1 MKLQSASRKEIKR
14 IAIGTVILDLLMIG
28 AFVLLSL
35 LGIMKFDPLPILLAA
50 AVGSC
55 LAIGSFT
62 LLCITVQQAVEIE
75 DRKKMQAKFQLS
87 YNIRMVIQAAWVVTC
102 FFVPW
107 LNIFAGAI
115 PLAFPKITI
124 LYLNGKGKLVEKTEP
139 APQSEAEQPVE
150 AAASGDDTDEV

>member
-1 MKLQSASRKEIKR
+1 MKLQPASRREIKR
-14 IAIGTVILDLLMIG
+14 IAIGTAILDVLMI
-28 AFVLLSL
+28 AVFMVLGFLK
-35 LGIMKFDPLPILLAA
+35 IMDFQLLPILLAA
-50 AVGSC
+50 AIGSC

-87 YNIRMVIQAAWVVTC
+87 YNIRMIVQAAWVVIC

-115 PLAFPKITI
+115 PLAFPKVTI
-124 LYLNGKGKLVEKTEP
+124 LYLNGKGKLIEKTEL
-139 APQSEAEQPVE
+139 PQAEAN
-150 AAASGDDTDEV
+150 DEE

>member
-1 MKLQSASRKEIKR
+1 MNLQPASRREIKR
-14 IAIGTVILDLLMIG
+14 IAIGTAILDVLMIG
-28 AFVLLSL
+28 AFAL
-35 LGIMKFDPLPILLAA
+35 LGLLKIMDFQLLPILLSAA
-50 AVGSC
+50 IGSA

-87 YNIRMVIQAAWVVTC
+87 YNIRMVVQASWVVIC

-115 PLAFPKITI
+115 PLAFPKVTI
-124 LYLNGKGKLVEKTEP
+124 LYLNGKGKLIEKTEL
-139 APQSEAEQPVE
+139 PQAEAN
-150 AAASGDDTDEV
+150 DEE

>member
-1 MKLQSASRKEIKR
+1 MKLQPASRREIKR
-14 IAIGTVILDLLMIG
+14 IAIGTAVLDVLMIG
-28 AFVLLSL
+28 VFLVLSF
-35 LGIMKFDPLPILLAA
+35 LGIMKFEPLPILLAA
-50 AVGSC
+50 AIGSI

-87 YNIRMVIQAAWVVTC
+87 YNIRMVVQAGWVVIC

-115 PLAFPKITI
+115 PLAFPKATI
-124 LYLNGKGKLVEKTEP
+124 LYLNGRGKLIEK
-139 APQSEAEQPVE
+139 SEAPEVQEPDE
-150 AAASGDDTDEV
+150 A

>member
-1 MKLQSASRKEIKR
+1 MNLQPASRREIKR
-14 IAIGTVILDLLMIG
+14 IAIGTAILDVLMIG
-28 AFVLLSL
+28 AFAL
-35 LGIMKFDPLPILLAA
+35 LGLLKIMDFQPLPIVLSA
-50 AVGSC
+50 AVGSL

-87 YNIRMVIQAAWVVTC
+87 YNIRMVVQAGWVVIC

-115 PLAFPKITI
+115 PLAFPKVTI
-124 LYLNGKGKLVEKTEP
+124 LYLNGKGKLIENT
-139 APQSEAEQPVE
+139 E
-150 AAASGDDTDEV
+150 AAPAEIEEE

>member
-1 MKLQSASRKEIKR
+1 MNLQPASRKEIKR
-14 IAIGTVILDLLMIG
+14 IAIGTVILDALLIG
-28 AFVLLSL
+28 VFLVLSF
-35 LGIMKFDPLPILLAA
+35 LGIMKFEPVPILLAA
-50 AVGSC
+50 AIGSC

-87 YNIRMVIQAAWVVTC
+87 YNIRMVVQAGWVVIC

-115 PLAFPKITI
+115 PLAFPKVTI
-124 LYLNGKGKLVEKTEP
+124 LYLNSKGKLIEKNEIP
-139 APQSEAEQPVE
+139 EAQDP
-150 AAASGDDTDEV
+150 DEV

>member
-1 MKLQSASRKEIKR
+1 MNLQPASRREIKR
-14 IAIGTVILDLLMIG
+14 IAIGTAILDVLMIG
-28 AFVLLSL
+28 AFAFLGLLKIMDFQPIPIVLS
-35 LGIMKFDPLPILLAA
+35 A

-87 YNIRMVIQAAWVVTC
+87 YNIRMVVQAGWVVIC

-115 PLAFPKITI
+115 PLAFPKVTI
-124 LYLNGKGKLVEKTEP
+124 LYLNGKGKLIEKTDAAP
-139 APQSEAEQPVE
+139 AEIEE
-150 AAASGDDTDEV
+150 E

>member
-1 MKLQSASRKEIKR
+1 MKLQPASRREIKR
-14 IAIGTVILDLLMIG
+14 IAIGTALLDILMIA
-28 AFVLLSL
+28 AFWLLGL
-35 LGIMKFDPLPILLAA
+35 LGIMEFKLLPILLAA
-50 AVGSC
+50 AIGSC

-87 YNIRMVIQAAWVVTC
+87 YNIRMVVQAGWVVIC

-115 PLAFPKITI
+115 PLTFPKVTI
-124 LYLNGKGKLVEKTEP
+124 LYLNGKGKLIENTDAPRSETTE
-139 APQSEAEQPVE
+139 E
-150 AAASGDDTDEV
+150 

>member
-14 IAIGTVILDLLMIG
+14 IATGTFILDVLMIA
-28 AFVLLSL
+28 AFGLLGL
-35 LGIMKFDPLPILLAA
+35 LGIMEFEFLPILLAA

-75 DRKKMQAKFQLS
+75 DKKKMQAKFQLS
-87 YNIRMVIQAAWVVTC
+87 YNIRMIVQAGWVVIC

-115 PLAFPKITI
+115 PLAFPKVTI
-124 LYLNGKGKLVEKTEP
+124 LYLNGKGKLIEKTD
-139 APQSEAEQPVE
+139 APQSETTEE
-150 AAASGDDTDEV
+150 

>member
-1 MKLQSASRKEIKR
+1 MNLQPASRREIKR
-14 IAIGTVILDLLMIG
+14 IAIGTAILDVLMIG
-28 AFVLLSL
+28 AFAL
-35 LGIMKFDPLPILLAA
+35 LGLLKIMDFQPLPIVLSA
-50 AVGSC
+50 AVGSL

-87 YNIRMVIQAAWVVTC
+87 YNIRMVVQAGWVVIC

-115 PLAFPKITI
+115 PLAFPKVTI
-124 LYLNGKGKLVEKTEP
+124 LYLNGKGKLIEKTDAAP
-139 APQSEAEQPVE
+139 AEIEE
-150 AAASGDDTDEV
+150 E

>member
-1 MKLQSASRKEIKR
+1 MNLQPASRREIKR
-14 IAIGTVILDLLMIG
+14 IAIGTAILDVLMIS
-28 AFVLLSL
+28 AFAL
-35 LGIMKFDPLPILLAA
+35 LGLLKIMDFQPIPIVLSA

-87 YNIRMVIQAAWVVTC
+87 YNIRMVVQAGWVVIC

-107 LNIFAGAI
+107 LNILSGAI
-115 PLAFPKITI
+115 PLAFPKVTI
-124 LYLNGKGKLVEKTEP
+124 LYLNGKGKLIEKTDAAP
-139 APQSEAEQPVE
+139 AEIEE
-150 AAASGDDTDEV
+150 E

>member
-1 MKLQSASRKEIKR
+1 MKLQSASRREIKR
-14 IAIGTVILDLLMIG
+14 IAIGTVILDVLMIG
-28 AFVLLSL
+28 AFAVLGL
-35 LGIMKFDPLPILLAA
+35 LGIMNFQPLPILLAA
-50 AVGSC
+50 AIGSC

-87 YNIRMVIQAAWVVTC
+87 YNIRMVVQAGWVVIC

-124 LYLNGKGKLVEKTEP
+124 LYLNGRGKLVEKSDSP
-139 APQSEAEQPVE
+139 IPQEETAEE
-150 AAASGDDTDEV
+150 

>member
-14 IAIGTVILDLLMIG
+14 IAIGTAILDVLMIA
-28 AFVLLSL
+28 AFALLGL
-35 LGIMKFDPLPILLAA
+35 LGILQFQPLSVILAA
-50 AVGSC
+50 AIGSC

-62 LLCITVQQAVEIE
+62 VLCITVQQAVEIE

-87 YNIRMVIQAAWVVTC
+87 YNIRMVVQAVWVIIC

-115 PLAFPKITI
+115 PLAFPKLTI
-124 LYLNGKGKLVEKTEP
+124 LYLNGKGKLVEKTGES
-139 APQSEAEQPVE
+139 APQADANEE
-150 AAASGDDTDEV
+150 

>member
-1 MKLQSASRKEIKR
+1 MNLQPASRREIKR
-14 IAIGTVILDLLMIG
+14 IAIGTAILDVLMIG
-28 AFVLLSL
+28 AFAL
-35 LGIMKFDPLPILLAA
+35 LGLLKIMDFQPIPIVLSA

-87 YNIRMVIQAAWVVTC
+87 YNIRMVVQAGWVVIC

-115 PLAFPKITI
+115 PLAFPKVTI
-124 LYLNGKGKLVEKTEP
+124 LYLNGKGKLIEKTDAAP
-139 APQSEAEQPVE
+139 AEIEE
-150 AAASGDDTDEV
+150 E

>member
-1 MKLQSASRKEIKR
+1 MKLQPASRREIKR
-14 IAIGTVILDLLMIG
+14 IATGTAVLDLLMIG
-28 AFVLLSL
+28 VFAVLGL
-35 LGIMKFDPLPILLAA
+35 LKIMDFRPLPILLAA
-50 AVGSC
+50 FIGSA

-75 DRKKMQAKFQLS
+75 DRKTMQAKFQLS
-87 YNIRMVIQAAWVVTC
+87 YNLRMVVQAGWVVIC

-124 LYLNGKGKLVEKTEP
+124 LYLNGKGKLIDK
-139 APQSEAEQPVE
+139 SEADQTESTPE
-150 AAASGDDTDEV
+150 D

>member
-1 MKLQSASRKEIKR
+1 MREISR
-14 IAIGTVILDLLMIG
+14 IALGTLILDILMIA
-28 AFVLLSL
+28 AFAL
-35 LGIMKFDPLPILLAA
+35 LGLLQMMDFRLIPILVSALI
-50 AVGSC
+50 GSC

-87 YNIRMVIQAAWVVTC
+87 YNIRMVVQAGWVIIC

-124 LYLNGKGKLVEKTEP
+124 LYLNGKGKLIPK
-139 APQSEAEQPVE
+139 SEAAPTE
-150 AAASGDDTDEV
+150 DNDEE

>member
-14 IAIGTVILDLLMIG
+14 IAIGTAILDVLMIA
-28 AFVLLSL
+28 AFALLGL
-35 LGIMKFDPLPILLAA
+35 LGILQFQPLSVILAA
-50 AVGSC
+50 AIGSC

-62 LLCITVQQAVEIE
+62 VLCITVQQAVEIE

-87 YNIRMVIQAAWVVTC
+87 YNIRMVVQALWVVIC

-107 LNIFAGAI
+107 LNIFAGAL

-124 LYLNGKGKLVEKTEP
+124 LYLNGKGRLVEKSDVPEDVATE
-139 APQSEAEQPVE
+139 EE
-150 AAASGDDTDEV
+150 

>member
-1 MKLQSASRKEIKR
+1 MKLQAASRREISR
-14 IAIGTVILDLLMIG
+14 IAMGTLILDILMIA
-28 AFVLLSL
+28 AFAL
-35 LGIMKFDPLPILLAA
+35 LGLLQMMDFRLLPILVSALI
-50 AVGSC
+50 GSC

-87 YNIRMVIQAAWVVTC
+87 YNIRMVVQAGWVIIC

-124 LYLNGKGKLVEKTEP
+124 LYLNGKGKLIPK
-139 APQSEAEQPVE
+139 SEAAPTE
-150 AAASGDDTDEV
+150 DNDEE

>member
-1 MKLQSASRKEIKR
+1 MNLQPASRREIKR
-14 IAIGTVILDLLMIG
+14 IAIGTAILDVLMIG
-28 AFVLLSL
+28 AFAL
-35 LGIMKFDPLPILLAA
+35 LGLLKIMDFQPLPIVLSA

-87 YNIRMVIQAAWVVTC
+87 YNIRMVVQAGWVVIC

-115 PLAFPKITI
+115 PLAFPKVTI
-124 LYLNGKGKLVEKTEP
+124 LYLNGKGKLIEKTEAAP
-139 APQSEAEQPVE
+139 AEIEE
-150 AAASGDDTDEV
+150 E

>member
-1 MKLQSASRKEIKR
+1 MKLQAASRREISR
-14 IAIGTVILDLLMIG
+14 IALGTLILDILMIA
-28 AFVLLSL
+28 AFAL
-35 LGIMKFDPLPILLAA
+35 LGLLQMMDFRLIPILVSALI
-50 AVGSC
+50 GSC

-87 YNIRMVIQAAWVVTC
+87 YNIRMVVQAGWVIIC

-124 LYLNGKGKLVEKTEP
+124 LYLNGKGKLIPK
-139 APQSEAEQPVE
+139 SEAAPTE
-150 AAASGDDTDEV
+150 DNDEE